1 MRVDRKVL
9 LRAVS
14 KFLLVNFLLSLALGY
29 RYVPDGLGFGSMVF
43 VWVSL
48 VANTFML
55 YLPLALL
62 GFLSI
67 FVVPHRKF
75 TLYFNVILLFLFQ
88 FLLLVDTVV
97 YAIYKFHI
105 NGAVITIFT
114 SGGFGDSVS
123 LGSFTTI
130 LAVVVLLGFFLL
142 EFFLLRFF
150 VNSLHIG
157 GYKKRV
163 KLSIFVWIGFAFLLT
178 DKLTYAVAD
187 MYNVTSV
194 IRFVKVFPLYQPLTI
209 KSFMEKSFGFKI
221 DREDAVSLSTQE
233 QSLNYPKS
241 PLIYGEAEAARPNI
255 LVIFFDA
262 WRYDMFTPEVTPNV
276 WNFSQKSSVF
286 TQHYS
291 GGNASR
297 FGVFSLFYGISGYY
311 WHKVL
316 GERRSCVL
324 IDELQGLGYDFY
336 ISASTRLTYPEFRK
350 TCFINIPEYLHDKI
364 EGENAVEK
372 DPKLAKGFVEY
383 LHKRKEIGEQKP
395 FFSFLFF
402 DAPHGTDY
410 PAECEKF
417 TPTQRSVNYLKID
430 DDQENVKMMR
440 NTYKNAIYF
449 DDALIEQVLNTLEDD
464 GYLENTI
471 IVFSAD
477 HGQEFYEN
485 GFFGHCSAFDK
496 YQTKVPFIVYW
507 PGKEPVKYDKM
518 TSHLDFVPTILAELG
533 VSNPAS
539 DYSQGKDLWADDG
552 HKFVQS
558 SGWDDAALIYPD
570 GYFVFSV
577 ETYKAGLFEVRD
589 EDYKLQENQKE
600 RVSQKRGDLLKTIKG
615 FSEFSR

>member
-1 MRVDRKVL
+1 MERKAL

-14 KFLLVNFLLSLALGY
+14 KFLLVNFFVSVALGY
-29 RYVPDGLGFGSMVF
+29 RYLPDGLGFGSTVF
-43 VWVSL
+43 VWISL
-48 VANTFML
+48 FANTFML
-55 YLPLALL
+55 YLPLILLSFLGVWSLPYRGVTLFFNVALL
-62 GFLSI
+62 
-67 FVVPHRKF
+67 FV
-75 TLYFNVILLFLFQ
+75 FQ
-88 FLLLVDTVV
+88 FFLLIDTVV
-97 YAIYKFHI
+97 YSIYNFHI

-123 LGSFTTI
+123 LGTFTTI
-130 LAVVVLLGFFLL
+130 LAVVILLGFVLA

-150 VNSLHIG
+150 IASVQNS
-157 GYKKRV
+157 GYRKKGR
-163 KLSIFVWIGFAFLLT
+163 LSVWLWIGLAFLLT

-187 MYNVTSV
+187 MYNFTSI

-209 KSFMEKSFGFKI
+209 KSFMEKSFGFEI
-221 DREDAVSLSTQE
+221 DREEDVRLSGENKT
-233 QSLNYPKS
+233 LNYPKNQ
-241 PLIYGEAEAARPNI
+241 IVYEQEAKKKPNI

-276 WNFSQKSSVF
+276 WKFSQQSTVF
-286 TQHYS
+286 ANHYS

-324 IDELQGLGYDFY
+324 IDQLQELGYDFY

-350 TCFINIPEYLHDKI
+350 TCFIKIPEFIHDDIKG
-364 EGENAVEK
+364 EGAVEK
-372 DPKLAKGFVEY
+372 DPQLAKGFIDY
-383 LHKRKEIGEQKP
+383 LQKRKESSQQKP

-402 DAPHGTDY
+402 DAPHGSDY
-410 PAECEKF
+410 PSDYEKF
-417 TPTQRSVNYLKID
+417 TPTQKSVNYLKID
-430 DDQENVKMMR
+430 DDKESVKMMR
-440 NTYKNAIYF
+440 NTYKNTIYF
-449 DDALIEQVLNTLEDD
+449 DDALAGEILQALQKD

-471 IVFSAD
+471 VIFSAD

-496 YQTKVPFIVYW
+496 YQTKVPFVVHW
-507 PGKEPVKYDKM
+507 PGKESGKVDKM
-518 TSHLDFVPTILAELG
+518 TSHLDFVPSVLSELG
-533 VSNPAS
+533 VSNLAG
-539 DYSQGKDLWADDG
+539 DYSQGQDLWSGDG
-552 HKFVQS
+552 HKCVQA
-558 SGWDDAALIYPD
+558 SGWDDAALIYPE

-589 EDYKLQENQKE
+589 QDYKLVDNQKE
-600 RVSQKRGDLLKTIKG
+600 MVSQKRADLLQTIKG

>member
-1 MRVDRKVL
+1 MRMDKRGL
-9 LRAVS
+9 LTALS
-14 KFLLVNFLLSLALGY
+14 KFFLVNFLLSLALGY
-29 RYVPDGLGFGSMVF
+29 RYLPDGLSFVSTIF

-48 VANTFML
+48 VANTVML
-55 YLPLALL
+55 YLPLLLL
-62 GFLSI
+62 GFFFVWVLPYRKVTLI
-67 FVVPHRKF
+67 F
-75 TLYFNVILLFLFQ
+75 NAILLFLFQ
-88 FLLLVDTVV
+88 FFLLIDTVV
-97 YAIYKFHI
+97 YSIYNFHI

-123 LGSFTTI
+123 LGGFTSI
-130 LAVVVLLGFFLL
+130 LAGAIILGFLVL

-150 VNSLHIG
+150 MKSSQDN
-157 GYKKRV
+157 GYKKKT
-163 KLSIFVWIGFAFLLT
+163 KLFLFLWIGFAFLAT
-178 DKLTYAVAD
+178 DKVTYAVAD
-187 MYNVTSV
+187 MYNVTSI
-194 IRFVKVFPLYQPLTI
+194 IRFVKILPLYQPLTI

-221 DREDAVSLSTQE
+221 DREDDIRVSGDNK
-233 QSLNYPKS
+233 SLNYPKS
-241 PLIYGEAEAARPNI
+241 PIIYHEQNIKRPNI

-262 WRYDMFTPEVTPNV
+262 WRYDMFTPETTPNV
-276 WNFSQKSSVF
+276 WEFSQKASVF

-324 IDELQGLGYDFY
+324 IDELQDLGYDFY

-350 TCFINIPEYLHDKI
+350 TCFVNIPDYLHDKI
-364 EGENAVEK
+364 EGENAIEK
-372 DPKLAKGFVEY
+372 DPKLAKGFVDY
-383 LHKRKEIGEQKP
+383 LHKRKAEGEQKP

-402 DAPHGTDY
+402 DGPHGTDY
-410 PAECEKF
+410 PPECEKF

-430 DDQENVKMMR
+430 DDSENVKMMR
-440 NTYKNAIYF
+440 NTYKNTIYF
-449 DDALIEQVLNTLEDD
+449 DDSLMKEVLSTLEED

-471 IVFSAD
+471 VVFSAD

-496 YQTKVPFIVYW
+496 YQTKVPFVVYW
-507 PGKEPVKYDKM
+507 PGKEPAKHEKM
-518 TSHLDFVPTILAELG
+518 TSHLDFVPTILTELG
-533 VSNPAS
+533 VSNPTS
-539 DYSQGKDLWADDG
+539 DYSQGKDLWQADT

-589 EDYKLQENQKE
+589 ENYKLQENQKE